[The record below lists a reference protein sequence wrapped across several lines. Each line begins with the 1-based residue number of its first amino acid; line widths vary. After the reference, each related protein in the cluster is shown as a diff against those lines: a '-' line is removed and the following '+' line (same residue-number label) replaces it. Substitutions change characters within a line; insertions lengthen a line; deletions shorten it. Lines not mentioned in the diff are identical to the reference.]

1 MEQQFIIIILQGLL
15 WAKEFRH
22 CAFSYEVGSSHLA
35 SQSVTVMNTTKTVT
49 DGGGIQ
55 VAFRS
60 QPLISG
66 TLSFVLLL
74 FRLQR
79 LWRMNVHLLF

>member
-1 MEQQFIIIILQGLL
+1 MEQQFIIILQGLL

-22 CAFSYEVGSSHLA
+22 CAFSCEVGKQPSSF

-79 LWRMNVHLLF
+79 LWRMDVHLLF